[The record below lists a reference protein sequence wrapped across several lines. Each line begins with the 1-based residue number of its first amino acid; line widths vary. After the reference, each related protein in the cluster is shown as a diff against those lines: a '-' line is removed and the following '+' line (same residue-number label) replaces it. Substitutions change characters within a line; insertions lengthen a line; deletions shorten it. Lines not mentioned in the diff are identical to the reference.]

1 MISVKMQKMVGPS
14 KKGISPKIKNS
25 LRHNAAESDY
35 QVPGPG
41 KYGASGSLGKGGFKM
56 GKDTRRGLGDGNTV
70 PGPGSYGLGRAQSH
84 GVKFGKSG
92 RDDGNKTSGDVGPG
106 QYNWTKVNKQTS
118 SYSFGRDR
126 RQDINDPVI
135 FS

>member
-1 MISVKMQKMVGPS
+1 LDHP
-14 KKGISPKIKNS
+14 KKVFSLKIKKF

-41 KYGASGSLGKGGFKM
+41 KYGSGGTLSKQGFKM
-56 GKDTRRGLGDGNTV
+56 GKDIRRGLGDGNTV
-70 PGPGSYGLGRAQSH
+70 PGPGSYGIGRAQSH
-84 GVKFGKSG
+84 GVKFGKSN
-92 RDDGNKTSGDVGPG
+92 RDAGNVKSGDVGPG

-126 RQDINDPVI
+126 RQDINDPVN